1 MPNAPRKIQQLVT
14 STLRREAA
22 NRGRT
27 TLNNIVTMVYSQIER
42 RGGYQAFGIG
52 RADIVMAVRSIIAR
66 EAKSQLIKTLPEDSF
81 RAVLNNGAPPELRAI
96 LPRLP
101 QWIAI
106 EKGSD
111 AQWVPSLQA
120 TYQEWL
126 ANAEMKNILANQTI
140 RRADF
145 SVNVAD
151 YLKQYGLTSLSEV
164 LD

>member
-1 MPNAPRKIQQLVT
+1 MPSAPPRVQRLVRE
-14 STLRREAA
+14 TLRREAA
-22 NRGRT
+22 SRGRT
-27 TLNNIVTMVYSQIER
+27 TLNNVVTLVYSQIER

-52 RADIVMAVRSIIAR
+52 RADIIMAVRSIIAR
-66 EAKSQLIKTLPEDSF
+66 ETKSQLVRTMPEDDF

-126 ANAEMKNILANQTI
+126 ANAEMKNVLASQTI

-151 YLKQYGLTSLSEV
+151 YLRQYGLGNLAEV
-164 LD
+164 LN